1 MKGYSFIQK
10 ITVIV
15 WLVYFIWEF
24 SVWEWAKDLPP
35 YDPVIRVDLIFIYP
49 ILAFLSGISIYQLF
63 KSKR

>member
-24 SVWEWAKDLPP
+24 LVWEWAKDLPP